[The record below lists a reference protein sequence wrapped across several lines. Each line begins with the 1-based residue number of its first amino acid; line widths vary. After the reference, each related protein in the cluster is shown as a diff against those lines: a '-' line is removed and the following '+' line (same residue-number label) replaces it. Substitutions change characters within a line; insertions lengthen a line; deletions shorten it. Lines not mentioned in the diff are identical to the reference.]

1 MHFNTARTILLF
13 FLISLAAIGSLS
25 ADTVYLKN
33 GRSLTGIITGEDEHG
48 LELDLGYGSV
58 KFEKSQVERIY
69 KAKPEEIKDIK
80 KEQADKKIINEQRW
94 TREESERK
102 QAATSDKQ
110 EQTSKKVA
118 DEGKDGKEGSERKQE
133 APTKESG
140 HVEVTAML
148 NDKVKAELILDTG
161 ASYIVLSSEIVKKLG
176 LDMQKEG
183 KDAETTVADG
193 RKVKSKYFILKSVSV
208 EDVTVKDVEA
218 VMFLD
223 EKENLSVKDGL
234 LGLSFLNKFN
244 YKIDNKNKKLILE
257 KLE

>member
-1 MHFNTARTILLF
+1 MHFNTGRPILLF
-13 FLISLAAIGSLS
+13 LLISLAAIGNLN
-25 ADTVYLKN
+25 ADTIYLKN
-33 GRSLTGIITGEDEHG
+33 GRSLTGIITGEDDHS

-58 KFEKSQVERIY
+58 KFEKNQVERVY

-80 KEQADKKIINEQRW
+80 NEQAEKKNNNEQRLA
-94 TREESERK
+94 REEFERK
-102 QAATSDKQ
+102 QTMDFDKQ
-110 EQTSKKVA
+110 GQASK
-118 DEGKDGKEGSERKQE
+118 E
-133 APTKESG
+133 AAVSKESG
-140 HVEVTAML
+140 HVGVVAML

-161 ASYIVLSSEIVKKLG
+161 ASYIVLSSEIVKELG
-176 LDMQKEG
+176 LDMQKEA